1 MALAV
6 LFWLTMLVLP
16 EVVESITNLANSLP
30 EYYRNIV
37 NVAQEL
43 SSKLSGDRE
52 LLRRNIGNHLCAAD
66 RMDAKWTDPYQY
78 RSFGDRFGWADGCAG
93 VLLNLVIGIIISIY
107 LMAGKETFCAQ
118 AKRMLFSIL
127 PPEIRENDIEIG
139 KDINR
144 SFAKFFSGKLLI
156 LLL

>member
-43 SSKLSGDRE
+43 SSKCYPEIANYLEETSE
-52 LLRRNIGNHLCAAD
+52 TIYVQLIGWMQNE
-66 RMDAKWTDPYQY
+66 TDPYQY

-127 PPEIRENDIEIG
+127 PLGNTRE
-139 KDINR
+139 
-144 SFAKFFSGKLLI
+144 
-156 LLL
+156 